1 MEEKGMNRKRKSDP
15 HTDKLFKILD
25 KVLKQI
31 YGKTAGTA
39 ISTGI
44 CQYLEERYSL
54 KREDILSEPKLF
66 EEALE
71 ECLGD
76 STAALV
82 FGMILNKGSELKPRK
97 VLWIYDP
104 LVQRTKVALP
114 C

>member
-1 MEEKGMNRKRKSDP
+1 MKRKKKSDP
-15 HTDKLFKILD
+15 HTDKLSKILD
-25 KVLKQI
+25 KVLKQV
-31 YGKTAGTA
+31 YGKTAGKA

-44 CQYLEERYSL
+44 RGYLKERCSL
-54 KREDILSEPKLF
+54 KPEDILSKPKLF
-66 EEALE
+66 GEALE

-82 FGMILNKGSELKPRK
+82 FGMILNKESELKPRK

-114 C
+114 